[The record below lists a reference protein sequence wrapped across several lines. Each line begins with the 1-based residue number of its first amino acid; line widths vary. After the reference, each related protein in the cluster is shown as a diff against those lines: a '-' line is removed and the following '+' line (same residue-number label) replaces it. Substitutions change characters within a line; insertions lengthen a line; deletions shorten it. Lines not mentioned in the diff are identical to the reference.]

1 MAWRGGVPRLQRS
14 SGGRGGRRRVLQL
27 EEGTGEVRRGPK
39 GADDRGVAAA
49 VLGRALTREDERGKK
64 RGCGGD
70 GAPFIG
76 DAARVRDGPWA
87 APRGGKAWGRG
98 ASAAVGRHSVAD
110 SGPTG

>member
-14 SGGRGGRRRVLQL
+14 SGGRGGRRRVMQL

-64 RGCGGD
+64 RG
-70 GAPFIG
+70 
-76 DAARVRDGPWA
+76 
-87 APRGGKAWGRG
+87 AWR
-98 ASAAVGRHSVAD
+98 
-110 SGPTG
+110 